1 MSLKYL
7 ESDDEYEEPECPL
20 CTEILE
26 PDDLNFK
33 PCSCGYQIC
42 IWCWHKLNEKGP
54 ERCPNCRRTYD
65 QQQLNFVAPS
75 DETQDKLKGDKKA
88 KKRVI
93 KVTSRKQLT
102 NVRVIQRNLVYV
114 VGLTLEVAKEDFLRR
129 NDNFSK
135 FGKLAKVVINKS
147 NLQTA
152 TKSPDTTRAPTVSA
166 YITYARPEDAAAC
179 IQAID
184 GTWLDG
190 KLLRASF
197 GTTKYCSYFLRGVE
211 CANPDCMYLH
221 DYAAEEDTYN
231 KEDIVLKNGLPVP
244 SKIEKL
250 EEYYPNKNP
259 VEKHVWNFVSQ
270 NPNDDEG
277 SHEYYTDDEEDEY
290 EEYEEEPVEK
300 KAPEAR
306 AKPTIFQGQQSNSLP
321 STAQWGSGAPVEP
334 KKPQEWNVENKE
346 EKSQPIQLHFPK
358 TKSETTTQPLNIPNV
373 NMSPTY
379 GNSFNSSFDS
389 FGDSE
394 SFSSIDDFDAFG
406 FRSFNSNRKQSR
418 FQFAQNSFGFGS
430 QQQQKQKQQNDH
442 TQDNFSNLLSSVN
455 LNFEEEHEDDFGS
468 NQFSFE
474 DFETASHMNKNN
486 NASSKLLSLLKKQ
499 PEQQQQQ
506 QQQQAKRSLFQD
518 SQHIQDPAILDF
530 STDGFQFNGLY

>member
-1 MSLKYL
+1 MSLN
-7 ESDDEYEEPECPL
+7 SDDGYEPPECPL

-33 PCSCGYQIC
+33 PCPCGYQIC
-42 IWCWHKLNEKGP
+42 IWCWHKLNEKDT
-54 ERCPNCRRTYD
+54 ERCPNCRRPYD
-65 QQQLNFVAPS
+65 QQQLNFIAPS
-75 DETQDKLKGDKKA
+75 DGQDKKGDKKG
-88 KKRVI
+88 KKRNI

-135 FGKLAKVVINKS
+135 YGKIAKVVINKS

-166 YITYARPEDAAAC
+166 YITYAKPEDAGSC

-221 DYAAEEDTYN
+221 DYAAEDDTYN

-250 EEYYPNKNP
+250 EEYYPNKSP
-259 VEKHVWNFVSQ
+259 AEKHIWNFISTQ
-270 NPNDDEG
+270 PN
-277 SHEYYTDDEEDEY
+277 EEDSDDYYSEEEDQ
-290 EEYEEEPVEK
+290 EEYEEDEEEQEQDK
-300 KAPEAR
+300 KVPEAR
-306 AKPTIFQGQQSNSLP
+306 PKKIVFQSNSLP
-321 STAQWGSGAPVEP
+321 STAQWGSNTTQPVQP
-334 KKPQEWNVENKE
+334 TQNEWKIENKE
-346 EKSQPIQLHFPK
+346 EKTTTTQPIQLNFPD
-358 TKSETTTQPLNIPNV
+358 TSQSQPLDIPTKI
-373 NMSPTY
+373 STQ
-379 GNSFNSSFDS
+379 SFNNEQQAYPNSFDS

-394 SFSSIDDFDAFG
+394 TSSLEDFEFQM
-406 FRSFNSNRKQSR
+406 FNSNRKQSR
-418 FQFAQNSFGFGS
+418 FQFAQSSFGFH
-430 QQQQKQKQQNDH
+430 QQQQQQQQSFIPLNIQNRVQNDF
-442 TQDNFSNLLSSVN
+442 QSLLPNVNVNVNF
-455 LNFEEEHEDDFGS
+455 NFDEEETH

-474 DFETASHMNKNN
+474 DFQTTNQTQNN
-486 NASSKLLSLLKKQ
+486 FNNTNGGSSKLLSLLKKQ
-499 PEQQQQQ
+499 PETNGNKPD
-506 QQQQAKRSLFQD
+506 AKRSLFQD
-518 SQHIQDPAILDF
+518 SAIIDF
-530 STDGFQFNGLY
+530 GDSYQFNGLY